1 MNTLLDWLALLQGIY
16 YALTGIWPLVSIG
29 TFLAV
34 TGPKRD
40 LWLVRTVGVL
50 VLVIGAALIVSAATS
65 ASANVSI
72 FVLAVG
78 SALGLTAID
87 VIYVLKRVIS
97 PIYLLDA
104 AAEVVL
110 IVLWIIGGSIH
121 G

>member
-1 MNTLLDWLALLQGIY
+1 
-16 YALTGIWPLVSIG
+16 
-29 TFLAV
+29 
-34 TGPKRD
+34 

-50 VLVIGAALIVSAATS
+50 VLVIGAVLIVSAAIS
-65 ASANVSI
+65 ASANASI